1 MNKNRR
7 IPLMVAMGLL
17 ITVLIGINARQ
28 TLKQLITMN
37 NWVIHTHLVLNKT
50 QHLLALLTNLDND
63 LRGYLLS
70 NNAYFKHD
78 FDRSS
83 SEMKKE
89 LKTLQTLTIDS
100 PIQKKRIKSLDKLLE
115 TKLARSQS
123 LFKTGVVKNGTARLD
138 SIEQLLSISRK
149 FDQVLKAANSYENIL
164 LETRT
169 AQSKR
174 SAAYATIS
182 NLVGA
187 VVALFMILW
196 AMYLISKSLRNSN
209 KTNQKLSE
217 SEQQLKILLEA
228 VPVPVVIVDRYGK
241 FYLANGAAT
250 QLFSNIKEFDSY
262 EEMMKS
268 VMYYRFPDGEPYPI
282 EQRPTYRALQGEAS
296 KVDDI
301 EIRMNGKTIQL
312 LCSSSP
318 VYNADGDLEY
328 VVTSSIDI
336 SDRVQSQ
343 QRLQEAKEIAEKAVK
358 LKENFLA
365 NMSHEIRTPLNAMLG
380 FSELLGTTV
389 LDNEQKE
396 FIGLIRTAGKNL
408 LTIINDILDI
418 SKIEAGMIRL
428 ESIPFS
434 IQLLTGSIK
443 TMFQATS
450 DDKDLHLTVE
460 TDPDLPPVFLGDP
473 TRLTQ
478 ILLNLLSNAIKF
490 TKKGGVTLRVEK
502 GESTTES
509 VRVRIIVQDTGI
521 GIEPEALPYIFE
533 RFQQAND
540 FTTRYYGG
548 TGLGLNIVKSLTE
561 LQGGSIIVD
570 STVGEG
576 SRFTIEI
583 PYLIAKEQIN
593 LNHTQPSTGKDANER
608 EVRVL
613 VVEDNLM
620 NQKLVL
626 QVLKRLGYQAKVA
639 DDGQKALDI
648 LQETTFDVILM
659 DIQMPV
665 IDGYETT
672 RQIRSKF
679 NKTVPIIAM
688 TAHALASEQEECL
701 KAGMNDFLSKPFKM
715 EELQQ
720 LIRKYLPIN
729 NSTETATIQ
738 NELTAKPSG
747 NFSTE
752 SLLEAVGNDSDL
764 ASELLEI
771 YMSQTPDEIEK
782 LQLALHHQDI
792 ATIGR
797 LIHTQ
802 KVHTKMLG
810 MSRATQ
816 LIMETEA
823 LVRKNGSIED
833 ILPLMKEYITEVK
846 AVLPHIALY
855 LESTAKRIS

>member
-37 NWVIHTHLVLNKT
+37 NWVVHTHLVLNKT
-50 QHLLALLTNLDND
+50 QHLLVLLINLDND
-63 LRGYLLS
+63 LRAYLLS
-70 NNAYFKHD
+70 NNSYFKHD

-83 SEMKKE
+83 NEMKKE
-89 LKTLQTLTIDS
+89 LKSLQALTIDN
-100 PIQKKRIKSLDKLLE
+100 PTQKKRIQSLDELLK

-123 LFKTGVVKNGTARLD
+123 LFNIRVVKNGTARLD
-138 SIEQLLSISRK
+138 SIEQILSISRK
-149 FDQVLKAANSYENIL
+149 FDQVLKATDSYENVL

-174 SAAYATIS
+174 SAEYATIS
-182 NLVGA
+182 NLIGA
-187 VVALFMILW
+187 IAALVMILW
-196 AMYLISKSLRNSN
+196 AMYLISRSLQNSN
-209 KTNQKLSE
+209 RTNQKLSE
-217 SEQQLKILLEA
+217 SEQQLKTLLEA

-241 FYLANGAAT
+241 FYLANGAAIH
-250 QLFSNIKEFDSY
+250 LFSNIKEFDSY
-262 EEMMKS
+262 ADMTNS

-296 KVDDI
+296 RVDDL
-301 EIRMNGKTIQL
+301 EIRINGKAIQL

-318 VYNADGDLEY
+318 VYNSDGDLEY

-389 LDNEQKE
+389 LDDEQKE

-450 DDKDLHLTVE
+450 ADKDLHLIVE
-460 TDPDLPPVFLGDP
+460 TDPDLPAVFLGDP

-490 TKKGGVTLRVEK
+490 TKKGGVTLQVEK

-521 GIEPEALPYIFE
+521 GIEPEALPHIFE

-570 STVGEG
+570 STVGKG
-576 SRFTIEI
+576 SRFIIEI

-593 LNHTQPSTGKDANER
+593 LNQAQRSTGKNANEQ

-639 DDGQKALDI
+639 DDGKKALDM
-648 LQETTFDVILM
+648 LQETAFDVILM

-665 IDGYETT
+665 MDGYETT
-672 RQIRSKF
+672 RQIRSRF

-729 NSTETATIQ
+729 NPTETATTQ
-738 NELTAKPSG
+738 NEPIAKPSS

-752 SLLEAVGNDSDL
+752 SLLEAVGNDLDL
-764 ASELLEI
+764 AIELLEI
-771 YMSQTPDEIEK
+771 YVSQTPDEIEK
-782 LQLALHHQDI
+782 LQLALDQHDI
-792 ATIGR
+792 LTIGR

-823 LVRKNGSIED
+823 LVRMNGNIEG
-833 ILPLMKEYITEVK
+833 ISPLMKQYIAEVK
-846 AVLPHIALY
+846 AVLPHIIFY
-855 LESTAKRIS
+855 LESMAKRIS

>member
-1 MNKNRR
+1 MNRNKR
-7 IPLMVAMGLL
+7 IPLMIATGLL
-17 ITVLIGINARQ
+17 ITVIIGVNARQ
-28 TLKQLITMN
+28 TLKQLIKMN
-37 NWVIHTHLVLNKT
+37 NWVVHTHLVLNKT

-63 LRGYLLS
+63 LRAYLLS

-78 FDRSS
+78 FDRSTE
-83 SEMKKE
+83 EMKRE
-89 LKTLQTLTIDS
+89 LKALQALTVDN
-100 PIQKKRIKSLDKLLE
+100 PIQKKRIQSLDKLLE
-115 TKLARSQS
+115 TKLTRSHY
-123 LFKTGVVKNGTARLD
+123 LFKTGVVKNGMARLD

-149 FDQVLKAANSYENIL
+149 FDQVLKATDSYENVL

-174 SAAYATIS
+174 SAEYATIS
-182 NLVGA
+182 NLIGA
-187 VVALFMILW
+187 ITALAMILW
-196 AMYLISKSLRNSN
+196 AMYLISLALRNSN
-209 KTNQKLSE
+209 RINQKLSE
-217 SEQQLKILLEA
+217 SEQQLKTLLEA

-241 FYLANGAAT
+241 VYLANGAAT
-250 QLFSNIKEFDSY
+250 QLFSNLKDFDSY
-262 EEMMKS
+262 AEMTNS
-268 VMYYRFPDGEPYPI
+268 VMYYRFPHGEPYPI

-296 KVDDI
+296 RVDDLEMRI
-301 EIRMNGKTIQL
+301 NGKAIQL

-336 SDRVQSQ
+336 SDRVQSL
-343 QRLQEAKEIAEKAVK
+343 QRLQEAKELAEKAVK

-389 LDNEQKE
+389 LDDEQKE

-443 TMFQATS
+443 TMFQPTAA
-450 DDKDLHLTVE
+450 DKNLHLTVE

-521 GIEPEALPYIFE
+521 GIESEALPHIFE
-533 RFQQAND
+533 RFQQANN

-548 TGLGLNIVKSLTE
+548 TGLGLNIVKSLSE

-593 LNHTQPSTGKDANER
+593 LDQTQRSTGKNPSER
-608 EVRVL
+608 DVRVL

-639 DDGQKALDI
+639 DDGQRALDM
-648 LQETTFDVILM
+648 LQETAFDVILM
-659 DIQMPV
+659 DIQMP
-665 IDGYETT
+665 IMDGYETT

-679 NKTVPIIAM
+679 DKTVPIIAM

-720 LIRKYLPIN
+720 LIRKYLPVTN
-729 NSTETATIQ
+729 LAATVTPQ
-738 NELTAKPSG
+738 NELTAKPLS
-747 NFSTE
+747 NFSAKL
-752 SLLEAVGNDSDL
+752 LLEAVGNDLDL
-764 ASELLEI
+764 AIELLEI
-771 YMSQTPDEIEK
+771 YVSQTPDEIEK
-782 LQLALHHQDI
+782 LQLALDQQDI
-792 ATIGR
+792 ATVGK

-816 LIMETEA
+816 LILDTEA
-823 LVRKNGSIED
+823 LVRKDGDIEG
-833 ILPLMKEYITEVK
+833 ILPLMKQYMIEIKE
-846 AVLPHIALY
+846 VLPHITLY
-855 LESTAKRIS
+855 LKSMYTTR

>member
-1 MNKNRR
+1 M
-7 IPLMVAMGLL
+7 IATGLL
-17 ITVLIGINARQ
+17 ITVIIGVNARQ
-28 TLKQLITMN
+28 TLKQLIKMN
-37 NWVIHTHLVLNKT
+37 NWVVHTHLVLNKT

-63 LRGYLLS
+63 LRAYLLS

-78 FDRSS
+78 FDRSTE
-83 SEMKKE
+83 EMKRE
-89 LKTLQTLTIDS
+89 LKALQALTVDN
-100 PIQKKRIKSLDKLLE
+100 PIQKKRIQSLDKLLE
-115 TKLARSQS
+115 TKLTRSHY
-123 LFKTGVVKNGTARLD
+123 LFKTGVVKNGMARLD

-149 FDQVLKAANSYENIL
+149 FDQVLKATDSYENVL

-174 SAAYATIS
+174 SAEYATIS
-182 NLVGA
+182 NLIGA
-187 VVALFMILW
+187 ITALAMILW
-196 AMYLISKSLRNSN
+196 AMYLISLALRNSN
-209 KTNQKLSE
+209 RINQKLSE
-217 SEQQLKILLEA
+217 SEQQLKTLLEA

-241 FYLANGAAT
+241 VYLANGAAT
-250 QLFSNIKEFDSY
+250 QLFSNLKDFDSY
-262 EEMMKS
+262 AEMTNS
-268 VMYYRFPDGEPYPI
+268 VMYYRFPHGEPYPI

-296 KVDDI
+296 RVDDLEMRI
-301 EIRMNGKTIQL
+301 NGKAIQL

-336 SDRVQSQ
+336 SDRVQSL
-343 QRLQEAKEIAEKAVK
+343 QRLQEAKELAEKAVK

-389 LDNEQKE
+389 LDDEQKE

-443 TMFQATS
+443 TMFQPTAA
-450 DDKDLHLTVE
+450 DKNLHLTVE

-521 GIEPEALPYIFE
+521 GIESEALPHIFE
-533 RFQQAND
+533 RFQQANN

-548 TGLGLNIVKSLTE
+548 TGLGLNIVKSLSE

-593 LNHTQPSTGKDANER
+593 LDQTQRSTGKNPSER
-608 EVRVL
+608 DVRVL

-639 DDGQKALDI
+639 DDGQRALDM
-648 LQETTFDVILM
+648 LQETAFDVILM
-659 DIQMPV
+659 DIQMP
-665 IDGYETT
+665 IMDGYETT

-679 NKTVPIIAM
+679 DKTVPIIAM

-720 LIRKYLPIN
+720 LIRKYLPVTN
-729 NSTETATIQ
+729 LAATVTPQ
-738 NELTAKPSG
+738 NELTAKPLS
-747 NFSTE
+747 NFSAKL
-752 SLLEAVGNDSDL
+752 LLEAVGNDLDL
-764 ASELLEI
+764 AIELLEI
-771 YMSQTPDEIEK
+771 YVSQTPDEIEK
-782 LQLALHHQDI
+782 LQLALDQQDI
-792 ATIGR
+792 ATVGK

-816 LIMETEA
+816 LILDTEA
-823 LVRKNGSIED
+823 LVRKDGDIES
-833 ILPLMKEYITEVK
+833 ILPLMKQYMIEIKE
-846 AVLPHIALY
+846 VLPHITLY
-855 LESTAKRIS
+855 LKSMHTTR

>member
-1 MNKNRR
+1 M
-7 IPLMVAMGLL
+7 IATGLL
-17 ITVLIGINARQ
+17 ITVIIGVNARQ
-28 TLKQLITMN
+28 TLKQLIKMN
-37 NWVIHTHLVLNKT
+37 NWVVHTHLVLNKT

-63 LRGYLLS
+63 LRAYLLS

-78 FDRSS
+78 FDRSTE
-83 SEMKKE
+83 EMKRE
-89 LKTLQTLTIDS
+89 LKALQALTVDN
-100 PIQKKRIKSLDKLLE
+100 PIQKKRIQSLDKLLE
-115 TKLARSQS
+115 TKLTRSHY
-123 LFKTGVVKNGTARLD
+123 LFKTGVVKNGMARLD

-149 FDQVLKAANSYENIL
+149 FDQVLKATDSYENVL

-174 SAAYATIS
+174 SAEYATIS
-182 NLVGA
+182 NLIGA
-187 VVALFMILW
+187 ITALAMILW
-196 AMYLISKSLRNSN
+196 AMYLISLALRNSN
-209 KTNQKLSE
+209 RINQKLSE
-217 SEQQLKILLEA
+217 SEQQLKTLLEA

-241 FYLANGAAT
+241 VYLANGAAT
-250 QLFSNIKEFDSY
+250 QLFSNLKDFDSY
-262 EEMMKS
+262 AEMTNS
-268 VMYYRFPDGEPYPI
+268 VMYYRFPHGEPYPI

-296 KVDDI
+296 RVDDLEMRI
-301 EIRMNGKTIQL
+301 NGKAIQL

-336 SDRVQSQ
+336 SDRVQSL
-343 QRLQEAKEIAEKAVK
+343 QRLQEAKELAEKAVK

-389 LDNEQKE
+389 LDDEQKE

-443 TMFQATS
+443 TMFQPTAA
-450 DDKDLHLTVE
+450 DKNLHLTVE

-521 GIEPEALPYIFE
+521 GIESEALPHIFE
-533 RFQQAND
+533 RFQQANN

-548 TGLGLNIVKSLTE
+548 TGLGLNIVKSLSE

-593 LNHTQPSTGKDANER
+593 LDQTQRSTGKNPSER
-608 EVRVL
+608 DVRVL

-639 DDGQKALDI
+639 DDGQRALDM
-648 LQETTFDVILM
+648 LQETAFDVILM
-659 DIQMPV
+659 DIQMP
-665 IDGYETT
+665 IMDGYETT

-679 NKTVPIIAM
+679 DKTVPIIAM

-720 LIRKYLPIN
+720 LIRKYLPVTN
-729 NSTETATIQ
+729 LAATVTPQ
-738 NELTAKPSG
+738 NELTAKPLS
-747 NFSTE
+747 NFSAKL
-752 SLLEAVGNDSDL
+752 LLEAVGNDLDL
-764 ASELLEI
+764 AIELLEI
-771 YMSQTPDEIEK
+771 YVSQTPDEIEK
-782 LQLALHHQDI
+782 LQLALDQQDI
-792 ATIGR
+792 ATVGK

-816 LIMETEA
+816 LILDTEA
-823 LVRKNGSIED
+823 LVRKDGDIEG
-833 ILPLMKEYITEVK
+833 ILPLMKQYMIEIKE
-846 AVLPHIALY
+846 VLPHITLY
-855 LESTAKRIS
+855 LKSMYTTR

>member
-1 MNKNRR
+1 MNKNKR
-7 IPLMVAMGLL
+7 IPLMIATGLL

-28 TLKQLITMN
+28 TLKQLIKMN
-37 NWVIHTHLVLNKT
+37 NWVVHTHLVLNKT
-50 QHLLALLTNLDND
+50 QHLLALLTNMDND
-63 LRGYLLS
+63 LRAYLLS
-70 NNAYFKHD
+70 NNSYFKKD

-83 SEMKKE
+83 EKMKRE
-89 LKTLQTLTIDS
+89 LKALQALTIDN
-100 PIQKKRIKSLDKLLE
+100 PIQKKRIQSLDKLLE
-115 TKLARSQS
+115 TKLTRTQS
-123 LFKTGVVKNGTARLD
+123 LFNTGVVKNGTARLD
-138 SIEQLLSISRK
+138 SIEQLLSISRQ
-149 FDQVLKAANSYENIL
+149 FDQVLKATDSYENVL

-174 SAAYATIS
+174 SAEYATIS
-182 NLVGA
+182 NLIGA
-187 VVALFMILW
+187 IAALAMILW
-196 AMYLISKSLRNSN
+196 AMYLISQALRNSN
-209 KTNQKLSE
+209 RMNQKLSE

-241 FYLANGAAT
+241 FYLANGAAN
-250 QLFSNIKEFDSY
+250 QLFSNLKEFDSY
-262 EEMMKS
+262 PQMMSS
-268 VMYYRFPDGEPYPI
+268 VMYYRFPSGEPYPI

-301 EIRMNGKTIQL
+301 EIRMNGKAVQL

-318 VYNADGDLEY
+318 VYNADGALEY

-389 LDNEQKE
+389 LDDEQRE
-396 FIGLIRTAGKNL
+396 FVVLIRTAGKNL

-443 TMFQATS
+443 TMFQPTAAE
-450 DDKDLHLTVE
+450 KNLHLTVE
-460 TDPDLPPVFLGDP
+460 TAPDLPPVFLGDP

-490 TKKGGVTLRVEK
+490 TKKGGVALRVEK

-509 VRVRIIVQDTGI
+509 IRMRIIVQDTGI
-521 GIEPEALPYIFE
+521 GIEAEALPHIFE
-533 RFQQAND
+533 RFQQASD

-561 LQGGSIIVD
+561 LQGGSITVA

-583 PYLIAKEQIN
+583 PYAIAKEQVN
-593 LNHTQPSTGKDANER
+593 LDQTRRATEKNANER
-608 EVRVL
+608 DVQVL

-639 DDGQKALDI
+639 DDGQRALDMI
-648 LQETTFDVILM
+648 QETAFDVILM
-659 DIQMPV
+659 DIQMP
-665 IDGYETT
+665 IMDGYETT
-672 RQIRSKF
+672 RQIRTKF

-720 LIRKYLPIN
+720 LIRKYLPVT
-729 NSTETATIQ
+729 NSVETATTQ
-738 NELTAKPSG
+738 TELTTQPSN
-747 NFSTE
+747 NFSAKL
-752 SLLEAVGNDSDL
+752 LLEAVGNDLDL
-764 ASELLEI
+764 AIELLDI
-771 YMSQTPDEIEK
+771 YVSQTPEEIEK
-782 LQLALHHQDI
+782 LQLALDQQDI
-792 ATIGR
+792 ATVGK

-816 LIMETEA
+816 LILDTEA
-823 LVRKNGSIED
+823 IVRKNGDSKD
-833 ILPLMKEYITEVK
+833 IFPLMKQYILEVE
-846 AVLPHIALY
+846 AVLPHITLY
-855 LESTAKRIS
+855 LESMQTAR